1 MADKF
6 YCADCN
12 AEFSE
17 PEAQLANYRCPDC
30 GAELIQKAG
39 GGVVAVKNKRGKGRV
54 LLMIFALLC
63 LAIFLIWQAGKDKR
77 VGAADNNSKTQAID
91 QIIKKAMEVNSKAPL
106 MIDKSTR
113 LDLVVV
119 EDKTIIYKTTLVNL
133 TVEAANQDIFKNKIG
148 PYLADKYCNDKNSRK
163 ALELGI
169 KYDHEYFGN
178 DGAVLYTASISVE
191 DC

>member
-6 YCADCN
+6 HCADCQ

-30 GAELIQKAG
+30 GAELVQKAG
-39 GGVVAVKNKRGKGRV
+39 VAEVAAKKKIGTGWV
-54 LLMIFALLC
+54 LCIVFTLLC
-63 LAIFLIWQAGKDKR
+63 LAIFFVWQAGNDKSG
-77 VGAADNNSKTQAID
+77 GAAIE
-91 QIIKKAMEVNSKAPL
+91 QIITKAMAVNRKAPL

-113 LDLVVV
+113 LDRVVV

-133 TVEAANQDIFKNKIG
+133 SAETAVKDIFKNKIG

-178 DGAVLYTASISVE
+178 DGAVLYTASISSE